1 MQGYILF
8 KKVKERGKMSNSKNS
23 KASKKDIKTVTKG
36 RKLDPSTTIIPLII
50 LVILCAIFVINPEGS
65 TNVLSAIRGFL
76 GTQLGLYYLIVA
88 LGIFLVSLYISFS
101 DLGKVRL
108 GGKDEKPKYGF
119 FSWGAMVFCCGLA
132 ADILFYSFC
141 EWIYYAEEPRVA
153 EMGRIEDW
161 ANAIPLYHW
170 GPIVWSF
177 YAVLAACFGFMIHV
191 RGSKK
196 QKYSEACRP
205 ILGKHTDGV
214 AGKIIDVL
222 AIIALIAGTATTFSV
237 ATPLLGSALTTL
249 FGIEYTKWVTIAILL
264 VTCATYTTSV
274 MIGMKG
280 VNNLSKICMVLFGII
295 LIFVL
300 VFSGKAVYILENGFS
315 SLGLVVQNFPVLS
328 TYTDALRENGFAQNW
343 TMYYWAYWLVWCV
356 AAPFFMGNISRGRT
370 VKQVILGTYVFGLSS
385 TLISFI
391 VLGNYGLNLQISGQ
405 FDAIAMYESNGY
417 DLYPIIIEIIKTLPC
432 YQFVLVVLILSMIAF
447 YATSFDSITLVASSY
462 SYKNMRGDEMAS
474 KKMKL
479 FWAMLLILL
488 PIALIFSESSMNNIQ
503 SVSIIAAF
511 PVGIVIILIIASFIK
526 DARKYID
533 NDENPADFY
542 EETEINEDELDMSER
557 ELKLKKEEPSETEIL
572 LGPDT
577 DEEDDE
583 PDLSKEGVDKLRAKM
598 SKKK

>member
-1 MQGYILF
+1 
-8 KKVKERGKMSNSKNS
+8 MSNKSNS
-23 KASKKDIKTVTKG
+23 GKKEKTKASEVKTSENKVTGKEKTERNSDGFVVVKG
-36 RKLDPSTTIIPLII
+36 RKMDPTTTLAPLVFL
-50 LVILCAIFVINPEGS
+50 LVLCIFFIVNPEGS
-65 TNVLSAIRGFL
+65 TETLSAIRGFL
-76 GTQLGLYYLIVA
+76 GTELGLYYLVVA
-88 LGIFLVSLYISFS
+88 LGIFLASLYLAFS
-101 DLGKVRL
+101 DIGKVRL
-108 GGKDEKPKYGF
+108 GGKTEKPKYGF

-141 EWIYYAEEPRVA
+141 EWIYYAEEPRVQ
-153 EMGRIEDW
+153 ELGSIQDW

-170 GPIVWSF
+170 GPVVWSF

-205 ILGKHTDGV
+205 ILGKHTDGIP
-214 AGKIIDVL
+214 GKIIDIL
-222 AIIALIAGTATTFSV
+222 AVVALIAGTATTFSV

-249 FGIEYTKWVTIAILL
+249 FGIEYSKWVTIAILL
-264 VTCATYTTSV
+264 VTCGTYTTSV

-280 VNNLSKICMVLFGII
+280 VNNLSKICMILFGTL
-295 LIFVL
+295 LIYVL
-300 VFSGKAVYILENGFS
+300 VVSGKAVYILENGFY

-328 TYTDALRENGFAQNW
+328 TYTDPLRENSFPQNW

-370 VKQVILGTYVFGLSS
+370 VKQVILGTYVFGLFS

-391 VLGNYGLNLQISGQ
+391 ILGNYGLNLQVTGK
-405 FDAIAMYESNGY
+405 FDAIAAYEANGY
-417 DLYPIIIEIIKTLPC
+417 DLYAVIIDIIKTIPG
-432 YQFVLVVLILSMIAF
+432 YQFVLIVLILSMIAF

-462 SYKNMRGDEMAS
+462 SYKNMKGDEMAS

-479 FWAMLLILL
+479 FWAVLLILL
-488 PIALIFSESSMNNIQ
+488 PIALIFSDSSMNNIQ

-533 NDENPADFY
+533 NDEDPVDLA
-542 EETEINEDELDMSER
+542 EEEI
-557 ELKLKKEEPSETEIL
+557 EE
-572 LGPDT
+572 
-577 DEEDDE
+577 
-583 PDLSKEGVDKLRAKM
+583 
-598 SKKK
+598 

>member
-1 MQGYILF
+1 
-8 KKVKERGKMSNSKNS
+8 MSNQKNS
-23 KASKKDIKTVTKG
+23 EKKKEDVTKNSDGYVVVKG
-36 RKLDPSTTIIPLII
+36 RKMDPTTTLAPLVV
-50 LVILCAIFVINPEGS
+50 LLILCALFVINPEGS
-65 TNVLSAIRGFL
+65 TNTISMIRDFL
-76 GTQLGLYYLIVA
+76 GTELGLYYLVVA
-88 LGIFLVSLYISFS
+88 LGIFLVSLYLAFS

-108 GGKDEKPKYGF
+108 GGKNEKPKYGF

-141 EWIYYAEEPRVA
+141 EWIYYAEEPRLK
-153 EMGRIEDW
+153 ELGSIQDW
-161 ANAIPLYHW
+161 ANAMPLYHW
-170 GPIVWSF
+170 GPVVWSF

-205 ILGKHTDGV
+205 ILGKHTDGIP
-214 AGKIIDVL
+214 GKIIDVL
-222 AIIALIAGTATTFSV
+222 AVIALIAGTATTFSV

-249 FGIEYTKWVTIAILL
+249 FGIAYSKWVTIGILL

-280 VNNLSKICMVLFGII
+280 VNNLSKICMILFGIL
-295 LIFVL
+295 LIYVL
-300 VFSGKAVYILENGFS
+300 VVSGKAVYILENGFS

-328 TYTDALRENGFAQNW
+328 TYTDPLRTNNFPQNW

-370 VKQVILGTYVFGLSS
+370 VKQVILGTYVFGLFS

-391 VLGNYGLNLQISGQ
+391 VLGNYGLNLQVTGK
-405 FDAIAMYESNGY
+405 FDAIASYEANGY
-417 DLYPIIIEIIKTLPC
+417 DLYAVIIDIIKTIPG
-432 YQFVLVVLILSMIAF
+432 YQFVLIILILSMIAF

-462 SYKNMRGDEMAS
+462 SYKNMKGDEMAS

-479 FWAMLLILL
+479 FWAGLLILL

-533 NDENPADFY
+533 NNEDPVDL
-542 EETEINEDELDMSER
+542 ETEEIEDQ
-557 ELKLKKEEPSETEIL
+557 
-572 LGPDT
+572 
-577 DEEDDE
+577 
-583 PDLSKEGVDKLRAKM
+583 
-598 SKKK
+598 

>member
-1 MQGYILF
+1 M
-8 KKVKERGKMSNSKNS
+8 
-23 KASKKDIKTVTKG
+23 KTVKG
-36 RKLDPSTTIIPLII
+36 GRRIDPTTTIAPLIVLI
-50 LVILCAIFVINPEGS
+50 ALCAVFVINPEGS

-76 GTQLGLYYLIVA
+76 GTQLGLYYLVVA

-161 ANAIPLYHW
+161 ANAVPLYHW

-205 ILGKHTDGV
+205 ILGKHTDGIP
-214 AGKIIDVL
+214 GKIIDIL

-249 FGIEYTKWVTIAILL
+249 FGIPYTKWVTIAILL

-280 VNNLSKICMVLFGII
+280 VNNLSKICMILFGTL

-370 VKQVILGTYVFGLSS
+370 VKQVILGTYVFGLFS

-391 VLGNYGLNLQISGQ
+391 ILGNYGLGLQVNGE
-405 FDAIAMYESNGY
+405 FDAIGMYEANGY
-417 DLYPIIIEIIKTLPC
+417 DLYAVIIEIIKTLPC
-432 YQFVLVVLILSMIAF
+432 YQFVLVILIVSMIAF

-511 PVGIVIILIIASFIK
+511 PVGMVIILIIASFIK

-533 NDENPADFY
+533 NNESPADFF
-542 EETEINEDELDMSER
+542 EETEIDENELDMSER
-557 ELKLKKEEPSETEIL
+557 ELK
-572 LGPDT
+572 
-577 DEEDDE
+577 
-583 PDLSKEGVDKLRAKM
+583 V
-598 SKKK
+598 KKKAD

>member
-1 MQGYILF
+1 MSKENSN
-8 KKVKERGKMSNSKNS
+8 KKSSEKKE
-23 KASKKDIKTVTKG
+23 KDIVKAVTGG
-36 RKLDPSTTIIPLII
+36 RRLDPVTTIAPLVV
-50 LVILCAIFVINPEGS
+50 LVALCATFVILPDES
-65 TNVLSAIRGFL
+65 TNVLSAIRNFL
-76 GTQLGLYYLIVA
+76 GTELGLYYLVVA

-119 FSWGAMVFCCGLA
+119 FAWGAMVFCCGLA

-214 AGKIIDVL
+214 LGKIIDIL
-222 AIIALIAGTATTFSV
+222 AIVALIAGTATTFSV

-249 FGIEYTKWVTIAILL
+249 FGIPYTKWVTIAILL

-280 VNNLSKICMVLFGII
+280 VNNLSKICMVLFGLI

-370 VKQVILGTYVFGLSS
+370 VKQVILGTYAFGLAS

-391 VLGNYGLNLQISGQ
+391 VLGNYGLGLQVSGE
-405 FDAIAMYESNGY
+405 FDAIGMYEANGY
-417 DLYPIIIEIIKTLPC
+417 DLYAVIIEIIKTLPC
-432 YQFVLVVLILSMIAF
+432 YQVVLVLLIFSMIAF

-511 PVGIVIILIIASFIK
+511 PVGMVIILIIASFIK

-533 NDENPADFY
+533 NQEEPADFF
-542 EETEINEDELDMSER
+542 EETEINEDELDLSER
-557 ELKLKKEEPSETEIL
+557 KLQVKK
-572 LGPDT
+572 D
-577 DEEDDE
+577 
-583 PDLSKEGVDKLRAKM
+583 AKKI
-598 SKKK
+598 S

>member
-1 MQGYILF
+1 
-8 KKVKERGKMSNSKNS
+8 MSNSNKNA
-23 KASKKDIKTVTKG
+23 KKKDVDVVKTVTKG
-36 RKLDPSTTIIPLII
+36 RKIDPSTTIIPFII
-50 LVILCAIFVINPEGS
+50 LVVLCTIFVMNPEGS

-108 GGKDEKPKYGF
+108 GGKNEKPKYGF

-132 ADILFYSFC
+132 ADILFYSLC
-141 EWIYYAEEPRVA
+141 EWVYYAEEPRVA
-153 EMGRIEDW
+153 ELGRIEDW

-205 ILGKHTDGV
+205 ILGKHTDGIL
-214 AGKIIDVL
+214 GKIIDVL

-249 FGIEYTKWVTIAILL
+249 FGIEYTKWVTIGILL

-280 VNNLSKICMVLFGII
+280 VNNLSKICMVLFGCI

-300 VFSGKAVYILENGFS
+300 VFGGKAVYILENGFY

-370 VKQVILGTYVFGLSS
+370 VKQVILGTYVFGLFS

-391 VLGNYGLNLQISGQ
+391 VLGNYGLGLQTSGQ
-405 FDAIAMYESNGY
+405 FDAIKMYEENGY
-417 DLYPIIIEIIKTLPC
+417 DLYAVIIEIIKTLPC
-432 YQFVLVVLILSMIAF
+432 YQVVLVLLILSLIAF

-462 SYKNMRGDEMAS
+462 SYKNMKGNEMAS

-479 FWAMLLILL
+479 FWAVLLILL

-511 PVGIVIILIIASFIK
+511 PVGMVIILIIASFIK

-533 NDENPADFY
+533 NNEDPAPFDDDV
-542 EETEINEDELDMSER
+542 EINEDEPAMAER
-557 ELKLKKEEPSETEIL
+557 ELKIKKTAPAISETEML
-572 LGPDT
+572 LGP
-577 DEEDDE
+577 EEDEVPEEDNE
-583 PDLSKEGVDKLRAKM
+583 KEDVDKLRSKM
-598 SKKK
+598 SKKKGK

>member
-1 MQGYILF
+1 MALSPNDSFNKEVKRKEGKEMSKENSN
-8 KKVKERGKMSNSKNS
+8 KKSSEKKE
-23 KASKKDIKTVTKG
+23 KDIVKAVTGG
-36 RKLDPSTTIIPLII
+36 RRLDPVTTIAPLVV
-50 LVILCAIFVINPEGS
+50 LVALCATFVILPDES
-65 TNVLSAIRGFL
+65 TNVLSAIRNFL
-76 GTQLGLYYLIVA
+76 GTELGLYYLVVA

-119 FSWGAMVFCCGLA
+119 FAWGAMVFCCGLA

-214 AGKIIDVL
+214 LGKIIDIL
-222 AIIALIAGTATTFSV
+222 AIVALIAGTATTFSV

-249 FGIEYTKWVTIAILL
+249 FGIPYTKWVTIAILL

-280 VNNLSKICMVLFGII
+280 VNNLSKICMVLFGLI

-370 VKQVILGTYVFGLSS
+370 VKQVILGTYAFGLAS

-391 VLGNYGLNLQISGQ
+391 VLGNYGLGLQVSGQ
-405 FDAIAMYESNGY
+405 FDAIGMYEANGY
-417 DLYPIIIEIIKTLPC
+417 DLYAVIIEIIKTLPC
-432 YQFVLVVLILSMIAF
+432 YQVVLVLLILSMIAF

-511 PVGIVIILIIASFIK
+511 PVGMVIILIIASFIK

-533 NDENPADFY
+533 NQEEPADFF
-542 EETEINEDELDMSER
+542 EETEINEDELDLSER
-557 ELKLKKEEPSETEIL
+557 KLQVKKE
-572 LGPDT
+572 
-577 DEEDDE
+577 
-583 PDLSKEGVDKLRAKM
+583 AKKI
-598 SKKK
+598 S

>member
-1 MQGYILF
+1 MALSPNDSFNKEVKRKEGKEMSKENSN
-8 KKVKERGKMSNSKNS
+8 KKSSEKTE
-23 KASKKDIKTVTKG
+23 KDIVKAVTGG
-36 RKLDPSTTIIPLII
+36 RRLDPVTTIAPLVV
-50 LVILCAIFVINPEGS
+50 LVALCTTFVILPDES
-65 TNVLSAIRGFL
+65 TNVLSAIRNFL
-76 GTQLGLYYLIVA
+76 GTELGLYYLVVA

-119 FSWGAMVFCCGLA
+119 FAWGAMVFCCGLA

-214 AGKIIDVL
+214 LGKIIDIL
-222 AIIALIAGTATTFSV
+222 AIVALIAGTATTFSV

-249 FGIEYTKWVTIAILL
+249 FGIPYTKWVTIAILL

-280 VNNLSKICMVLFGII
+280 VNNLSKICMVLFGLI

-370 VKQVILGTYVFGLSS
+370 VKQVILGTYAFGLAS

-391 VLGNYGLNLQISGQ
+391 VLGNYGLGLQVSGQ
-405 FDAIAMYESNGY
+405 FDAIGMYEANGY
-417 DLYPIIIEIIKTLPC
+417 DLYAVIIEIIKTLPC
-432 YQFVLVVLILSMIAF
+432 YQVVLVLLILSMIAF

-511 PVGIVIILIIASFIK
+511 PVGMVIILIIASFIK

-533 NDENPADFY
+533 NQEEPADFF
-542 EETEINEDELDMSER
+542 EETEINEDELDLSER
-557 ELKLKKEEPSETEIL
+557 KLQVKKE
-572 LGPDT
+572 
-577 DEEDDE
+577 
-583 PDLSKEGVDKLRAKM
+583 AKKI
-598 SKKK
+598 S

>member
-1 MQGYILF
+1 
-8 KKVKERGKMSNSKNS
+8 MSNEKNS
-23 KASKKDIKTVTKG
+23 KSKEKDIMKTVKG
-36 RKLDPSTTIIPLII
+36 GRRIDPTTTIAPLIVLI
-50 LVILCAIFVINPEGS
+50 ALCAVFVINPEGS

-76 GTQLGLYYLIVA
+76 GTQLGLYYLVVA

-161 ANAIPLYHW
+161 ANAVPLYHW

-205 ILGKHTDGV
+205 ILGKHTDGIP
-214 AGKIIDVL
+214 GKIIDIL

-249 FGIEYTKWVTIAILL
+249 FGIPYTKWVTIAILL

-280 VNNLSKICMVLFGII
+280 VNNLSKICMILFGTL

-370 VKQVILGTYVFGLSS
+370 VKQVILGTYVFGLFS

-391 VLGNYGLNLQISGQ
+391 ILGNYGLGLQVNGE
-405 FDAIAMYESNGY
+405 FDAIGMYEANGY
-417 DLYPIIIEIIKTLPC
+417 DLYAVIIEIIKTLPC
-432 YQFVLVVLILSMIAF
+432 YQFVLVILIVSMIAF

-511 PVGIVIILIIASFIK
+511 PVGMVIILIIASFIK

-533 NDENPADFY
+533 NNESPADFF
-542 EETEINEDELDMSER
+542 EETEIDENELDMSER
-557 ELKLKKEEPSETEIL
+557 ELK
-572 LGPDT
+572 
-577 DEEDDE
+577 
-583 PDLSKEGVDKLRAKM
+583 V
-598 SKKK
+598 KKKAD

>member
-1 MQGYILF
+1 MGSFSELYRRLQR
-8 KKVKERGKMSNSKNS
+8 KEEKEMSNEKNS
-23 KASKKDIKTVTKG
+23 KKTETKDTTIKTVSKG
-36 RKLDPSTTIIPLII
+36 RKIDPSTTIIPLVI
-50 LVILCAIFVINPEGS
+50 LVILCTIFIINPEGS
-65 TNVLSAIRGFL
+65 TNVLSMIRDFL

-88 LGIFLVSLYISFS
+88 LGIFLISLYLSFS

-108 GGKDEKPKYGF
+108 GGKNEKPKYGF

-141 EWIYYAEEPRVA
+141 EWIYYAEEPRVQQL
-153 EMGRIEDW
+153 GSIQDW

-170 GPIVWSF
+170 GPVVWSF
-177 YAVLAACFGFMIHV
+177 YAALAACFGFMIHV

-205 ILGKHTDGV
+205 ILGKHTDGIP
-214 AGKIIDVL
+214 GKIIDIL
-222 AIIALIAGTATTFSV
+222 AVIALIAGTATTFSV

-249 FGIEYTKWVTIAILL
+249 FGIESSKWVTIAILL
-264 VTCATYTTSV
+264 ITCATYTTSV

-280 VNNLSKICMVLFGII
+280 VNNLSKICMVLFGTL

-300 VFSGKAVYILENGFS
+300 VFSGKAVYILENGFY

-328 TYTDALRENGFAQNW
+328 TYTDPLRENMFPQNW

-370 VKQVILGTYVFGLSS
+370 VKQVILGTYVFGLFS

-391 VLGNYGLNLQISGQ
+391 ILGNYGLGMQMSGE
-405 FDAIAMYESNGY
+405 FDAIGAYEANGY
-417 DLYPIIIEIIKTLPC
+417 DLYAVIIDIIKTLPG
-432 YQFVLVVLILSMIAF
+432 YQFVLVVLILSMVAF

-488 PIALIFSESSMNNIQ
+488 PIALIFSDSSMNNIQ
-503 SVSIIAAF
+503 TVSIIAAF

-533 NDENPADFY
+533 NNEEPADFY
-542 EETEINEDELDMSER
+542 EETEIDEDELDMSER
-557 ELKLKKEEPSETEIL
+557 ELKIKKEDIAAADSETETL
-572 LGPDT
+572 TTNKTKKSSG
-577 DEEDDE
+577 
-583 PDLSKEGVDKLRAKM
+583 
-598 SKKK
+598 KKKK

>member
-1 MQGYILF
+1 MS
-8 KKVKERGKMSNSKNS
+8 KENSSKKNS
-23 KASKKDIKTVTKG
+23 GKKETKDIVKTVTGG
-36 RKLDPSTTIIPLII
+36 RKLDPVTTIAPLVVLIA
-50 LVILCAIFVINPEGS
+50 LCATFVIAPEAS
-65 TNVLSAIRGFL
+65 TNVLSTIRNFL
-76 GTQLGLYYLIVA
+76 GTELGLYYLVVA

-119 FSWGAMVFCCGLA
+119 FAWGAMVFCCGLA

-214 AGKIIDVL
+214 LGKIIDIL
-222 AIIALIAGTATTFSV
+222 AIVALIAGTATTFSV

-249 FGIEYTKWVTIAILL
+249 FGIPYTKWVTIAILL

-280 VNNLSKICMVLFGII
+280 VNNLSKICMVLFGLI
-295 LIFVL
+295 LMFVL

-370 VKQVILGTYVFGLSS
+370 VKQVILGTYAFGLAS

-391 VLGNYGLNLQISGQ
+391 VLGNYGLGLQVSGE
-405 FDAIAMYESNGY
+405 FDAIGMYEANGY
-417 DLYPIIIEIIKTLPC
+417 DLYAVIIEIIKTLPG
-432 YQFVLVVLILSMIAF
+432 YQVVLVLLILSMIAF

-511 PVGIVIILIIASFIK
+511 PVGMVIILIIASFIK

-533 NDENPADFY
+533 NQEEPADFF
-542 EETEINEDELDMSER
+542 EETEINEDEMDLSER
-557 ELKLKKEEPSETEIL
+557 KLQVKKS
-572 LGPDT
+572 
-577 DEEDDE
+577 
-583 PDLSKEGVDKLRAKM
+583 AKKI
-598 SKKK
+598 S

>member
-50 LVILCAIFVINPEGS
+50 LVILCTIFVINPEGS

-370 VKQVILGTYVFGLSS
+370 VKQVILGTYVFGLFS

>member
-1 MQGYILF
+1 M
-8 KKVKERGKMSNSKNS
+8 
-23 KASKKDIKTVTKG
+23 SKKQSSEKSNTKTETTVRKNLRAVSSG
-36 RKLDPSTTIIPLII
+36 RKIDPSTTIIPLII
-50 LVILCAIFVINPEGS
+50 LLILCTIFVINPEGS
-65 TNVLSAIRGFL
+65 TNVLAAIRGFL

-88 LGIFLVSLYISFS
+88 LGIFLVSLYIAFS
-101 DLGKVRL
+101 DIGKVRL
-108 GGKDEKPKYGF
+108 GGKTEKPKYGF

-141 EWIYYAEEPRVA
+141 EWIYYAEEPRVQ
-153 EMGRIEDW
+153 EMGPIKDW

-214 AGKIIDVL
+214 PGKIIDIL
-222 AIIALIAGTATTFSV
+222 AVIALIAGTATTFSV

-249 FGIEYTKWVTIAILL
+249 FGIEYSKWVTIGILL
-264 VTCATYTTSV
+264 ITCATYTTSV

-280 VNNLSKICMVLFGII
+280 VNNLSKICMILFGI
-295 LIFVL
+295 LLMFVL

-328 TYTDALRENGFAQNW
+328 TYTDALRENGFPQNW

-370 VKQVILGTYVFGLSS
+370 VKQVILGTYVFGLFS

-391 VLGNYGLNLQISGQ
+391 ILGNYGLGLQMNGE
-405 FDAIAMYESNGY
+405 FDAIGLYEANGG
-417 DLYPIIIEIIKTLPC
+417 DLYAVIIEIIKTLPC
-432 YQFVLVVLILSMIAF
+432 YQFVLVVLIVSMIAF

-462 SYKNMRGDEMAS
+462 SYKNMKGNEMAS

-511 PVGIVIILIIASFIK
+511 PVGMVIILIIASFIK

-533 NDENPADFY
+533 NNEEPADFFD
-542 EETEINEDELDMSER
+542 EEEIDEDTVEMSER
-557 ELKLKKEEPSETEIL
+557 ELKVKKQ
-572 LGPDT
+572 
-577 DEEDDE
+577 
-583 PDLSKEGVDKLRAKM
+583 
-598 SKKK
+598 

>member
-1 MQGYILF
+1 MALSPNDSFNKEVKRKEGKEMSKENSN
-8 KKVKERGKMSNSKNS
+8 KKSSEKTE
-23 KASKKDIKTVTKG
+23 KDIVKAVTGG
-36 RKLDPSTTIIPLII
+36 RRLDPVTTIAPLVV
-50 LVILCAIFVINPEGS
+50 LVALCATFVILPDES
-65 TNVLSAIRGFL
+65 TNVLSAIRNFL
-76 GTQLGLYYLIVA
+76 GTELGLYYLVVA

-119 FSWGAMVFCCGLA
+119 FAWGAMVFCCGLA

-214 AGKIIDVL
+214 LGKIIDIL
-222 AIIALIAGTATTFSV
+222 AIVALIAGTATTFSV

-249 FGIEYTKWVTIAILL
+249 FGIPYTKWVTIAILL

-280 VNNLSKICMVLFGII
+280 VNNLSKICMVLFGLI

-370 VKQVILGTYVFGLSS
+370 VKQVILGTYAFGLAS

-391 VLGNYGLNLQISGQ
+391 VLGNYGLGLQVSGQ
-405 FDAIAMYESNGY
+405 FDAIGMYEANGY
-417 DLYPIIIEIIKTLPC
+417 DLYAVIIEIIKTLPC
-432 YQFVLVVLILSMIAF
+432 YQVVLVLLILSMIAF

-511 PVGIVIILIIASFIK
+511 PVGMVIILIIASFIK

-533 NDENPADFY
+533 NQEEPADFF
-542 EETEINEDELDMSER
+542 EETEINEDELDLSER
-557 ELKLKKEEPSETEIL
+557 KLQVKKE
-572 LGPDT
+572 
-577 DEEDDE
+577 
-583 PDLSKEGVDKLRAKM
+583 AKKI
-598 SKKK
+598 S

>member
-1 MQGYILF
+1 MALSPNDSFNKEVKRKEGKEMSKENSN
-8 KKVKERGKMSNSKNS
+8 KKSSEKKE
-23 KASKKDIKTVTKG
+23 KDIVKAVTGG
-36 RKLDPSTTIIPLII
+36 RRLDPVTTIAPLVV
-50 LVILCAIFVINPEGS
+50 LVALCATFVILPDES
-65 TNVLSAIRGFL
+65 TNVLSAIRNFL
-76 GTQLGLYYLIVA
+76 GTELGLYYLVVA

-119 FSWGAMVFCCGLA
+119 FAWGAMVFCCGLA

-205 ILGKHTDGV
+205 ILGKHTDGIL
-214 AGKIIDVL
+214 GKIIDIL
-222 AIIALIAGTATTFSV
+222 AIVALIAGTATTFSV

-249 FGIEYTKWVTIAILL
+249 FGIPYTKWVTIAILL

-280 VNNLSKICMVLFGII
+280 VNNLSKICMVLFGLI

-370 VKQVILGTYVFGLSS
+370 VKQVILGTYAFGLAS

-391 VLGNYGLNLQISGQ
+391 VLGNYGLGLQVSGQ
-405 FDAIAMYESNGY
+405 FDAIGMYESNGY
-417 DLYPIIIEIIKTLPC
+417 DLYAVIIEIIKTLPC
-432 YQFVLVVLILSMIAF
+432 YQVVLVLLILSMIAF

-511 PVGIVIILIIASFIK
+511 PVGMVIILIIASFIK

-533 NDENPADFY
+533 NQEEPADFF
-542 EETEINEDELDMSER
+542 EETEINEDELDLSER
-557 ELKLKKEEPSETEIL
+557 KLQVKKE
-572 LGPDT
+572 
-577 DEEDDE
+577 
-583 PDLSKEGVDKLRAKM
+583 AKKI
-598 SKKK
+598 S

>member
-1 MQGYILF
+1 MALSPNDSF
-8 KKVKERGKMSNSKNS
+8 NKEVKRKEGKEMSKENSNKKNS
-23 KASKKDIKTVTKG
+23 EKKEKDIVKAVTGG
-36 RKLDPSTTIIPLII
+36 RRLDPVTTIAPLVV
-50 LVILCAIFVINPEGS
+50 LVALCATFVILPDES
-65 TNVLSAIRGFL
+65 TNVLSAIRNFL
-76 GTQLGLYYLIVA
+76 GTELGLYYLVVA

-119 FSWGAMVFCCGLA
+119 FAWGAMVFCCGLA

-214 AGKIIDVL
+214 LGKIIDIL
-222 AIIALIAGTATTFSV
+222 AIVALIAGTATTFSV

-249 FGIEYTKWVTIAILL
+249 FGIPYTKWVTIAILL

-280 VNNLSKICMVLFGII
+280 VNNLSKICMVLFGLI

-370 VKQVILGTYVFGLSS
+370 VKQVILGTYAFGLAS

-391 VLGNYGLNLQISGQ
+391 VLGNYGLGLQVSGQ
-405 FDAIAMYESNGY
+405 FDAIGMYEANGY
-417 DLYPIIIEIIKTLPC
+417 DLYAVIIEIIKTLPC
-432 YQFVLVVLILSMIAF
+432 YQVVLVLLILSMIAF

-511 PVGIVIILIIASFIK
+511 PVGMVIILIIASFIK

-533 NDENPADFY
+533 NQEEPADFF
-542 EETEINEDELDMSER
+542 EETEINEDELDLSER
-557 ELKLKKEEPSETEIL
+557 KLQVKKE
-572 LGPDT
+572 
-577 DEEDDE
+577 
-583 PDLSKEGVDKLRAKM
+583 AKKI
-598 SKKK
+598 S

>member
-1 MQGYILF
+1 M
-8 KKVKERGKMSNSKNS
+8 
-23 KASKKDIKTVTKG
+23 
-36 RKLDPSTTIIPLII
+36 
-50 LVILCAIFVINPEGS
+50 INPEGS
-65 TNVLSAIRGFL
+65 TNVLSKIRGFL

-119 FSWGAMVFCCGLA
+119 FAWGAMVFCCGLA

-214 AGKIIDVL
+214 LGKIIDIL
-222 AIIALIAGTATTFSV
+222 AIVALIAGTATTFSV

-249 FGIEYTKWVTIAILL
+249 FGIPYTKWVTIAILL

-280 VNNLSKICMVLFGII
+280 VNNLSKICMVLFGLI

-370 VKQVILGTYVFGLSS
+370 VKQVILGTYAFGLAS

-391 VLGNYGLNLQISGQ
+391 VLGNYGLGLQVSGQ
-405 FDAIAMYESNGY
+405 FDAIGMYESNGY
-417 DLYPIIIEIIKTLPC
+417 DLYAVIIEIIKTLPC
-432 YQFVLVVLILSMIAF
+432 YQVVLVLLILSMIAF

-511 PVGIVIILIIASFIK
+511 PVGMVIILIIASFIK

-533 NDENPADFY
+533 NQEEPADFF
-542 EETEINEDELDMSER
+542 EETEINEDELDLSER
-557 ELKLKKEEPSETEIL
+557 KLQVKKE
-572 LGPDT
+572 
-577 DEEDDE
+577 
-583 PDLSKEGVDKLRAKM
+583 AKKI
-598 SKKK
+598 S

>member
-1 MQGYILF
+1 MS
-8 KKVKERGKMSNSKNS
+8 KENSNKKNS
-23 KASKKDIKTVTKG
+23 EKKEKDIVKAVTGG
-36 RKLDPSTTIIPLII
+36 RRLDPVTTIAPLVV
-50 LVILCAIFVINPEGS
+50 LVALCATFVILPDES
-65 TNVLSAIRGFL
+65 TNVLSAIRNFL
-76 GTQLGLYYLIVA
+76 GTELGLYYLVVA

-119 FSWGAMVFCCGLA
+119 FAWGAMVFCCGLA

-214 AGKIIDVL
+214 LGKIIDIL
-222 AIIALIAGTATTFSV
+222 AIVALIAGTATTFSV

-249 FGIEYTKWVTIAILL
+249 FGIPYTKWVTIAILL

-280 VNNLSKICMVLFGII
+280 VNNLSKICMVLFGLI

-370 VKQVILGTYVFGLSS
+370 VKQVILGTYAFGLAS

-391 VLGNYGLNLQISGQ
+391 VLGNYGLGLQVSGQ
-405 FDAIAMYESNGY
+405 FDAIGMYEANGY
-417 DLYPIIIEIIKTLPC
+417 DLYAVIIEIIKTLPC
-432 YQFVLVVLILSMIAF
+432 YQVVLVLLILSMIAF

-511 PVGIVIILIIASFIK
+511 PVGMVIILIIASFIK

-533 NDENPADFY
+533 NQEEPADFF
-542 EETEINEDELDMSER
+542 EETEINEDELDLSER
-557 ELKLKKEEPSETEIL
+557 KLQVKKE
-572 LGPDT
+572 
-577 DEEDDE
+577 
-583 PDLSKEGVDKLRAKM
+583 AKKI
-598 SKKK
+598 S